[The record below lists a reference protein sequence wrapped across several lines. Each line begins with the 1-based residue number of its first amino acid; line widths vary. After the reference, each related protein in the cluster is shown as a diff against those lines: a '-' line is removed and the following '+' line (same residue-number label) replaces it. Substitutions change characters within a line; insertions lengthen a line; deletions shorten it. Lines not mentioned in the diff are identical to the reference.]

1 MKCKIINKNWNVL
14 EISPELRETF
24 QNNPFPIINISN
36 HHLLN
41 GMCIM
46 QSSIRWK
53 SWKAFNIRLNNH
65 RKDVTNPKSIPADMH
80 FRKPG
85 HSFNLY
91 AKFTLFKQLG
101 NIDTTSKDTLKSNI
115 KCCEDFYGFKT
126 LETPS
131 PKG

>member
-1 MKCKIINKNWNVL
+1 MECALCKVQYVEKA
-14 EISPELRETF
+14 E
-24 QNNPFPIINISN
+24 
-36 HHLLN
+36 
-41 GMCIM
+41 
-46 QSSIRWK
+46 
-53 SWKAFNIRLNNH
+53 KAFNIRLNNH
-65 RKDVTNPKSIPADMH
+65 RKYATNPKSIPADMH

-91 AKFTLFKQLG
+91 AKFTLFKQRG
-101 NIDTTSKDTLKSNI
+101 NIDTTNKDTLKSKL

>member
-1 MKCKIINKNWNVL
+1 
-14 EISPELRETF
+14 
-24 QNNPFPIINISN
+24 
-36 HHLLN
+36 
-41 GMCIM
+41 
-46 QSSIRWK
+46 
-53 SWKAFNIRLNNH
+53 
-65 RKDVTNPKSIPADMH
+65 MH

-91 AKFTLFKQLG
+91 AKFTLFKQRG
-101 NIDTTSKDTLKSNI
+101 NIDTTNKDTLKSKL